1 MKLKGIVTVRDIKSQ
16 IIDRNREAM
25 RLFEKCINTN
35 DLELGR
41 KLIAET
47 AAFKTPVS
55 PTPLYGAEGYLSV
68 VSLMRKSF
76 PDVQWKIVAAL
87 GGELS
92 FHVLIGGRD
101 YNLQMP

>member
-1 MKLKGIVTVRDIKSQ
+1 MKLKGLVTVQDIKPQ
-16 IIDRNREAM
+16 TIDRNREAM
-25 RLFEKCINTN
+25 HLFEKCINTN

-76 PDVQWKIVAAL
+76 PVFYRKNNIKYLCINQTKKC
-87 GGELS
+87 
-92 FHVLIGGRD
+92 
-101 YNLQMP
+101 